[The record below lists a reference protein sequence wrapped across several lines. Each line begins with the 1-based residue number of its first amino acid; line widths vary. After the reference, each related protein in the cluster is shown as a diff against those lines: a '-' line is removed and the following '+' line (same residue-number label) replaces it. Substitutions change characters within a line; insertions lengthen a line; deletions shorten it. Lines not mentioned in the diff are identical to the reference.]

1 MTCYTLRMFNVNET
15 ITRAT
20 KGNTMLIS
28 QDEVINERFQA
39 EAEDMRQ
46 EDEQQARWELEE
58 LAEEAGLTVAV
69 YLELTSQLDK
79 AWLEAQEVEALA
91 NPCDF

>member
-1 MTCYTLRMFNVNET
+1 
-15 ITRAT
+15 
-20 KGNTMLIS
+20 MLIS

-46 EDEQQARWELEE
+46 EDEQQARWELAE
-58 LAEEAGLTVAV
+58 LADEAGLTVEA
-69 YLELTSQLDK
+69 YCELCATQHA
-79 AWLEAQEVEALA
+79 AWLAAQEAEALA